1 MRSSIAITIILSSS
15 LIAEMSFEQWQK
27 KEEQSFNEWQ
37 KKEEKAFT
45 DYQTKIDRE
54 FVKMLKESWGN
65 FEAEDALVPYQQPK
79 PSKIP
84 TLQIKPNIEEIIKP
98 PNQPIYI
105 APIPSIPPKQS
116 VSSQKKIKFNFFSID
131 MEIVYN
137 KNLKFSINTI
147 SDSHI
152 AEFWN
157 HVSSNNYMPL
167 INDIKEYQNLYQLD
181 DWTTYLLV
189 QEISKN
195 INHEENSQN
204 LLSWFILIKLGINA
218 KVGITH
224 NNITLLVHSQEL
236 LYSIKYFTINTKR
249 YYNLN
254 RKNFSNL
261 TIYKGG
267 MNGVYAMNIANKTSK
282 IPFRVKN
289 RELKFSYQHKEY
301 ILNMKY
307 NQNLLKLYRTYPQME
322 YYKYLKI
329 SNISRQNIKKE
340 LSQIISN
347 MSEIQAINFLLRLT
361 QNGFEYKTD
370 NDNFGYEKVMF
381 FEETLGYSYSDC
393 EDRAIFFSMLIKELL
408 GLDILFIKYPNHL
421 ATAIRV
427 KSNIGGDSVIY
438 NNRRY
443 YIADPTY
450 NNANIGQAMPQLK
463 GMQIKILKQ

>member
-1 MRSSIAITIILSSS
+1 MRNSIAITMILSSS

-27 KEEQSFNEWQ
+27 KEEQAFNDWH

-45 DYQTKIDRE
+45 DYQTKIDKE
-54 FVKMLKESWGN
+54 FVKMLKESWED
-65 FEAEDALVPYQQPK
+65 FEPKEALIPYNKPK

-84 TLQIKPNIEEIIKP
+84 TLPIEPNIEEVIKP
-98 PNQPIYI
+98 QTQSIYVV
-105 APIPSIPPKQS
+105 PIPSTPPKQNMNG
-116 VSSQKKIKFNFFSID
+116 QKKIRFDFFSID
-131 MEIVYN
+131 IEILYD
-137 KNLKFSINTI
+137 KSFKSGIDTI
-147 SDSHI
+147 SDSNI

-157 HVSSNNYMPL
+157 RISSSNYKPL
-167 INDIKEYQNLYQLD
+167 IKEIKEYQNLYQLD

-189 QEISKN
+189 RKICKH
-195 INHEENSQN
+195 INYEQNSQN
-204 LLSWFILIKLGINA
+204 LLSWFILIKLGIDA

-224 NNITLLVHSQEL
+224 NNITLLVHSQET
-236 LYSIKYFTINTKR
+236 LYGVKYFHLNGKN
-249 YYNLN
+249 YYNIN
-254 RKNFSNL
+254 RKNSNNL
-261 TIYKGG
+261 QIYRGG
-267 MNGVYAMNIANKTSK
+267 MSGVYAMNIANKITK
-282 IPFRVKN
+282 IPYNVKN
-289 RELKFSYQHKEY
+289 RELRFTYQNREY
-301 ILNMKY
+301 LLNIRY
-307 NQNLLKLYRTYPQME
+307 NQNLVKLYRTYPQME
-322 YYKYLKI
+322 YSRYIKI
-329 SNISRQNIKKE
+329 SNLSRQNIKRE
-340 LSQIISN
+340 LFQIISN

-361 QNGFEYKTD
+361 QNGFSYKTD

-463 GMQIKILKQ
+463 GIKIKVLEQ